1 MPPTRNT
8 DNSKFS
14 DLVGYKLYIGSEP
27 GRYSIVR
34 MLKEPGITEYVL
46 EDLPAGTYYV
56 TMTAV
61 NSNNIESAFSNVV
74 VKVVSDG

>member
-1 MPPTRNT
+1 
-8 DNSKFS
+8 
-14 DLVGYKLYIGSEP
+14 
-27 GRYSIVR
+27 